1 MKFGTN
7 SGHAAIRA
15 GSAYVIRMVAPSLKG
30 GGVHF
35 IWLPACPLHRKISAF
50 FSEIDG
56 ILVSQHHYH
65 QNRRNSA
72 KFRKK
77 SVKFSRKSDKSAF
90 FRENLQ
96 NDAEF
101 SRKSS
106 KNSEKSEKSGMVQRN
121 SCRSWKTLKNEY
133 LDAKIGVDTA
143 ENEPSKVC
151 VDLPACPPP
160 PTHTIMYARKR

>member
-1 MKFGTN
+1 MLCSGENVILYRDFREICFLKFAVGET
-7 SGHAAIRA
+7 R
-15 GSAYVIRMVAPSLKG
+15 YVIRMVAPGLRG
-30 GGVHF
+30 GGVKI

-50 FSEIDG
+50 FSEIDV
-56 ILVSQHHYH
+56 ILVSQHHSH

-77 SVKFSRKSDKSAF
+77 SVKFSRKYDKSAF

-101 SRKSS
+101 WRKSS

-121 SCRSWKTLKNEY
+121 SCRS
-133 LDAKIGVDTA
+133 
-143 ENEPSKVC
+143 
-151 VDLPACPPP
+151 
-160 PTHTIMYARKR
+160 